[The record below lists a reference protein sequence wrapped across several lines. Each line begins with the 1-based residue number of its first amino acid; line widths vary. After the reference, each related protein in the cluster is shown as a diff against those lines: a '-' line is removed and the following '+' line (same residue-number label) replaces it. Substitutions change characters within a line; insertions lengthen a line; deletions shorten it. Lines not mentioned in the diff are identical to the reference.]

1 MKLECTSHCTQTGLK
16 TNIRHGT
23 IKLREEN
30 KGNILWYKSCPCFL
44 SSPKRETQA
53 KMNKWDWIKLTSFC
67 TAKETTKKMKQPTDW
82 GKILANGDVIDERLI
97 SKIRKQLIDL
107 INNNQKAPNQ
117 NMDRRSRHFS
127 KDIQMAKKPMKRCSR
142 SQIMRE
148 MQIKPQWGTTSH
160 QPEWPSAKS
169 TNNKH

>member
-1 MKLECTSHCTQTGLK
+1 
-16 TNIRHGT
+16 
-23 IKLREEN
+23 
-30 KGNILWYKSCPCFL
+30 
-44 SSPKRETQA
+44 
-53 KMNKWDWIKLTSFC
+53 
-67 TAKETTKKMKQPTDW
+67 MKQPTDW

-117 NMDRRSRHFS
+117 KMDRRSRHFS

-148 MQIKPQWGTTSH
+148 MQIKPQ
-160 QPEWPSAKS
+160 
-169 TNNKH
+169 